1 MVRRQLT
8 KRLRDPGS
16 NRVFCAPPSP
26 PRCVLGGGDDI
37 AFVVVVGVVRA
48 LIVVV
53 VARAALIFRIST
65 TLVVRVLGLGSMH
78 MAGLVLGGL
87 FVRRLV
93 FAVALGV
100 WLAFAVG

>member
-1 MVRRQLT
+1 MAT
-8 KRLRDPGS
+8 K
-16 NRVFCAPPSP
+16 V
-26 PRCVLGGGDDI
+26 

-53 VARAALIFRIST
+53 VVCAALIFRIST
-65 TLVVRVLGLGSMH
+65 TLVVRVLGLWSMH

-87 FVRRLV
+87 FVRRLA

>member
-1 MVRRQLT
+1 MAT
-8 KRLRDPGS
+8 EE
-16 NRVFCAPPSP
+16 
-26 PRCVLGGGDDI
+26 

-48 LIVVV
+48 LVVV
-53 VARAALIFRIST
+53 VVVVVCAALIFRIST
-65 TLVVRVLGLGSMH
+65 TLVVRVLGLWSMH

-87 FVRRLV
+87 FVRRLA